1 MALSAADRPLRW
13 LFADQLGASFDDG
26 GDAFIIVSRR
36 AFARRRM
43 HRAKALIYL
52 SAMLHR
58 AAADPERIRLIVSD
72 TYAEGVAQI
81 RAEQPNR
88 ELEVIAPTTRAARDL
103 VATLGVTMLP
113 ARGYLTSAEDFAT
126 WASGRKR
133 LVLEDFYRATRRRTG
148 ILMNH
153 DGTPVGG
160 AWNFDAANRLPPP
173 KTTDLGLHTS
183 FPREDAIDARARAM
197 LEEWESEGWLRLRGS
212 DGPRL
217 FAVTTAEARAAL
229 ADFVQ
234 HRLASFGPYEDAAM
248 ADDWVMAHSL
258 LSVPMNLGLLDPRE
272 AIDAVLAAYAADDGS
287 VGLAGVEG
295 FVRQVLGWREY
306 VWHLYW
312 WFGAAYPQ
320 ANALH
325 AHTPLPDW
333 FAELDASQVQAEC
346 LRHSLAEVAER
357 GWAHHII
364 RLEILGNYALQHGFD
379 PAAVNEW
386 FVDAFV
392 DGTGWVMPANVIGM
406 SLFADGGQMA
416 TKPYAAGGA
425 YIKRMTNFCGS
436 CRYKPSIRVGPDA
449 CPFTAGYWAFLH
461 RNEDSLRGN
470 HRLRNPYATM
480 RRLSDLDALLDQ
492 EALREGPP

>member
-1 MALSAADRPLRW
+1 M
-13 LFADQLGASFDDG
+13 
-26 GDAFIIVSRR
+26 V
-36 AFARRRM
+36 
-43 HRAKALIYL
+43 
-52 SAMLHR
+52 
-58 AAADPERIRLIVSD
+58 
-72 TYAEGVAQI
+72 
-81 RAEQPNR
+81 
-88 ELEVIAPTTRAARDL
+88 
-103 VATLGVTMLP
+103 
-113 ARGYLTSAEDFAT
+113 RGYSRSPPRRLGRRWQTS
-126 WASGRKR
+126 SS
-133 LVLEDFYRATRRRTG
+133 
-148 ILMNH
+148 I
-153 DGTPVGG
+153 
-160 AWNFDAANRLPPP
+160 
-173 KTTDLGLHTS
+173 
-183 FPREDAIDARARAM
+183 
-197 LEEWESEGWLRLRGS
+197 GWLRSR
-212 DGPRL
+212 
-217 FAVTTAEARAAL
+217 
-229 ADFVQ
+229 
-234 HRLASFGPYEDAAM
+234 PYEDAAM

-258 LSVPMNLGLLDPRE
+258 LSVQMNLGLLDPRE

-364 RLEILGNYALQHGFD
+364 RLEILGNYALQPGFD

-436 CRYKPSIRVGPDA
+436 CRYKPSIRVGTDA

-480 RRLSDLDALLDQ
+480 RRLSDLDALVDQ